1 VVVPVAIEE
10 VGVESNAT
18 LLVKLVPEGIDA
30 IESSLLVV
38 GVEVAQVIPGVV
50 MQEGAIRVGARSM

>member
-1 VVVPVAIEE
+1 MVVPVVIEE

>member
-1 VVVPVAIEE
+1 VVVPVVIEE